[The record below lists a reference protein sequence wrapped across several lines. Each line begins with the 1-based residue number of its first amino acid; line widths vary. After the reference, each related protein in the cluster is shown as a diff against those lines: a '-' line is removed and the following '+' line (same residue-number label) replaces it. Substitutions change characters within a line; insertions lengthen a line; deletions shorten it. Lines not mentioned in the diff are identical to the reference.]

1 VFETAPIERI
11 VITAPLRR
19 RVAVASQA
27 ADERG
32 QPQEST
38 MARYRMDDGTI
49 IDTEKAAQNWNETTD
64 WDGRNHIS
72 RPTGGQWAHQR
83 LYKSKK
89 GRYYVEHSSD
99 YQGSREHVEWVS
111 PEEAAR
117 WLLLNEHELPEDLKV
132 YAEEIA
138 E

>member
-1 VFETAPIERI
+1 
-11 VITAPLRR
+11 
-19 RVAVASQA
+19 
-27 ADERG
+27 
-32 QPQEST
+32 

-49 IDTEKAAQNWNETTD
+49 IDTDKAADTWGEETD

-72 RPTGGQWAHQR
+72 RPTGSQWHHQK
-83 LYKSKK
+83 LYKSRK

-117 WLLLNEHELPEDLKV
+117 WLLLNEHELPEDLTQ
-132 YAEEIA
+132 YAEEIV